1 MGFRYAVLGAG
12 RQGVAAAYDLARFGD
27 AEQVLIVDVSREAA
41 EFGARRV
48 NRLVGREVAV
58 GAHGDVARPEG
69 LGSLLSGVDAAI
81 SAVPYRYNLA
91 LTRLAIQMGFHL
103 CDLGGNTEV
112 TMSQLA
118 LDEEAR
124 RAGVSIVPDCGMG
137 PGLNVSLGVYAMS
150 LLDEPQDLYIY
161 DGGLPLHP
169 VPPWNYV
176 LTFNIGGLT
185 NEYAGRAYFLRDG
198 RVVEV
203 LGLSEV
209 EEVEI
214 PGVGVLEA
222 AVTTGGL
229 STMAWTFEGKLRTL
243 ENKTLRYP
251 GHWAQMQAYA
261 QLGLLDLEPVRVGDV
276 TVIPRE
282 VFHALLEP
290 KIADPDAKDVCVIYV
305 RCVGLKDGRQ
315 AEAIVHL
322 VDRYDEATEFRAM
335 ERLTGWHASIVAI
348 LAARGVVPQG
358 AVPVERAVSG
368 ERIAAEARQRGL
380 DVRSEVRYR

>member
-1 MGFRYAVLGAG
+1 MGFRYAVLGGG

-27 AEQVLIVDVSREAA
+27 AERVVIVDVARDAA
-41 EFGARRV
+41 DAGATRV
-48 NRLVGREVAV
+48 NQLLGVEVAA
-58 GAHGDVARPEG
+58 GAEGDAAHPE
-69 LGSLLSGVDAAI
+69 SLKAVLSGVDAVV
-81 SAVPYRYNLA
+81 SAVPYRYNLG
-91 LTRLAIQMGFHL
+91 LAHLAVEAGFHL

-112 TMSQLA
+112 TRQELA
-118 LDEEAR
+118 LHDAAA

-137 PGLNVSLGVYAMS
+137 PGLNISLGLYAMS

-169 VPPWNYV
+169 TPPWNYV

-185 NEYAGRAYFLRDG
+185 NEYAGQAYFLRHG

-203 LGLSEV
+203 PGLSEV
-209 EEVEI
+209 EEMEI
-214 PGVGVLEA
+214 PEVGRLEA

-229 STMAWTFEGKLRTL
+229 STMAWTFEGRLRTL

-261 QLGLLDLEPVRVGDV
+261 QLGLLDTEPIRVGGM

-290 KIADPDAKDVCVIYV
+290 KISDPQARDVCIIYV
-305 RCVGLKDGRQ
+305 RCKGIKAGAPCDAV
-315 AEAIVHL
+315 VSL
-322 VDRYDEATEFRAM
+322 VDRYDEATGFRAM
-335 ERLTGWHASIVAI
+335 ERLTGWHASIMAI
-348 LAARGVVPQG
+348 LAARGVVPRG
-358 AVPVERAVSG
+358 AVPVERA
-368 ERIAAEARQRGL
+368 AAGGVIVDEIRLRGL
-380 DVRSEVRYR
+380 EVHSEVRRL

>member
-1 MGFRYAVLGAG
+1 MRFRYAVVGAG

-27 AEQVLIVDVSREAA
+27 AEQVLIVDVSRDAA
-41 EFGARRV
+41 DAGAGRV
-48 NRLVGREVAV
+48 NRLLGAEIAV
-58 GAHGDVARPEG
+58 GAEGDAARPG
-69 LGSLLSGVDAAI
+69 DLKPLLSGVDAVV
-81 SAVPYRYNLA
+81 SAVPYRYNLG
-91 LTRLAIQMGFHL
+91 LTHLAMDAGFHL

-112 TMSQLA
+112 TQAQLA

-124 RAGVSIVPDCGMG
+124 RAKVSIVPDCGMG
-137 PGLNVSLGVYAMS
+137 PGLNISLGVYAMS

-185 NEYAGRAYFLRDG
+185 NEYAGYAYFLRDG
-198 RVVEV
+198 RVTEV
-203 LGLSEV
+203 PGLSEV
-209 EEVEI
+209 EEVEV
-214 PGVGVLEA
+214 PGVGRLEA

-229 STMAWTFEGKLRTL
+229 STMAWTFEGRLRTL

-276 TVIPRE
+276 QVVPRE

-290 KIADPDAKDVCVIYV
+290 KITDPEARDICIIYV
-305 RCVGLKDGRQ
+305 RCRGLKKGEP
-315 AEAIVHL
+315 AEAIMSL
-322 VDRYDEATEFRAM
+322 VDRYDEATGFRAM
-335 ERLTGWHASIVAI
+335 ERLTGWHASIMAI
-348 LAARGVVPQG
+348 LAARGVVPRG
-358 AVPVERAVSG
+358 AVPVERAAPGDV
-368 ERIAAEARQRGL
+368 IVAEARLRGL
-380 DVRSEVRYR
+380 EVQSEVHRR